1 VRRLQR
7 VRIMHV
13 HLGSLPVGRWRELT
27 AAELRGLLPAQ
38 RPTLS
43 LKK

>member
-13 HLGSLPVGRWRELT
+13 HLGALPTGQWRPLST
-27 AAELRGLLPAQ
+27 AEVRGLLPAQ
-38 RPTLS
+38 RRTLK
-43 LKK
+43 LK